1 MLKRVLVH
9 PSFGTIRHRS
19 CSRSAAQPHPIQNGA
34 SAGYMAGV
42 APPGTIPILSSFAPA
57 R

>member
-19 CSRSAAQPHPIQNGA
+19 CSGSAAQPHPIQNGA